1 MHSNLVVM
9 ASTSLVSGFKIAK
22 IYTDKDQSQNLSFF
36 QSVLWKK
43 DTSAEFAAPG
53 ETEESTLWRKNEQD
67 ERQKKAPEERG
78 ASACDSRK
86 QEGDESG

>member
-22 IYTDKDQSQNLSFF
+22 IYTDKDQSHCLENQDN
-36 QSVLWKK
+36 
-43 DTSAEFAAPG
+43 TSAEFAAPG